1 MILLA
6 MATERAP
13 IGSWFNDNGTGAIYW
28 PSQNFRDRVR
38 EKRDRELQT
47 NTQHEHECERVGQA
61 PRSISVAG

>member
-13 IGSWFNDNGTGAIYW
+13 IGSWFNDNGMDAIYW

-38 EKRDRELQT
+38 EKRDRELQRTRST
-47 NTQHEHECERVGQA
+47 NTNGSESANRLEA
-61 PRSISVAG
+61 FSVAG